1 MHDLTLLG
9 LVSGFFFSSMSGT
22 AADVDAWLKWR
33 NGDELD
39 GRIVEGSEGS
49 LRWRG
54 KAFAD
59 PLDIQLDQLEGIRFS
74 TANREKDD
82 DDSQF
87 RVLMLNGD
95 RLEGR
100 IVEMGPELI
109 KMTCRPFSDPVE
121 IRRDAI
127 ERIINAKGT
136 HLRYS
141 GPDDLGDWSSL
152 GRDRKP
158 TEWFTDLRGEFA
170 THQWS
175 GDLFREIEFPERME
189 LRFTALFPQG
199 KPNVEIGLLR
209 DPHLGPMIETW
220 DDYLVLTHKT
230 QFTPVMELTKDTRKL
245 DFRLF
250 WNQDAG
256 EVRLCDPSGKILAF
270 LDDAFV
276 QPRDVIWKKRSSDPK
291 VRGFFILNRTAEIKL
306 TALTVREWDGGGI
319 PVIDLDQ
326 PRAHIRG
333 RNPRFQTN
341 DILLEEGS
349 RHLSVGGE
357 KVPLYDLN
365 EMILSPESE
374 LEDKLEVRDQ
384 TSIAWFAGSTAS
396 GELQSIAPNELVLE
410 PEWSTAPIR
419 ASLNDAKALRF
430 PPAREGVVKGN
441 DHLTSRGLSLHGT
454 TKLLTNNAD
463 GKLIGWQAPGATGP
477 VPLADEADVEI
488 VRDPFPASKGDLPAI
503 IGRARVFLVN
513 EEVLVGDLI
522 SIEPGVVHVNS
533 PITGPIEIATN
544 RIRAID
550 IGSAGRVLTGFRDA
564 EWEEIE
570 EDDGDIVSTSDKVN
584 LKGGSFGNPSL
595 LLGDRIRFDAE
606 WKRSYGAMTLRLFAS
621 SPQSNTPSTD
631 IIIAAQGNRLFIGKL
646 KESGAF
652 SFSGDQIPIAG
663 NEAKFEI
670 LTLPDKVEVIV
681 NGKSS
686 LSINVDPEKASGNGI
701 YFKMGGG
708 WQGWNQADNEIELTN
723 FQIDRSSG
731 SLPRRIIDPTAK
743 KNALLIPRTLRDE
756 EPTHLLIAPNGDLL
770 RGRLHSASGDKVI
783 FSSKLKTL
791 ELPRNRVSAIV
802 WLRPP
807 GEKTEENEKEE
818 STGQRSVKDI
828 AEDVDKML
836 EGGDVNLEQA
846 VEAAVQLYQEN
857 KGPENLVD
865 YDLFEIT
872 HQFVMMDGSRLH
884 LAADRIEENR
894 FVGDSAL
901 LGECRIS
908 IENVREMK
916 RSPSI
921 PAHKLPVEDLAGYSG
936 WQLEHTPDPVIPDGS
951 GGGPTSPL
959 VGKPA
964 PDFSLSMLDDTK
976 FDLDDFKGQVVVLD
990 FWATWCG
997 PCIRAMPD
1005 VITAVGAFPEG
1016 AVAFCAVN
1024 QAETPSIV
1032 TGFLENRGW
1041 EETPVALDFDMKVS
1055 NAYGVEG
1062 IPHTVVIDPEGNVAW
1077 VHSGYTEELKESL
1090 FQAIANA
1097 LKP

>member
-1 MHDLTLLG
+1 MHNLTLLG
-9 LVSGFFFSSMSGT
+9 LASGFFFSSMSGS

-39 GRIVEGSEGS
+39 GRIVGGTGAS

-54 KAFAD
+54 KTFAK
-59 PLDIQLDQLEGIRFS
+59 PLEIQLDQLEGIRFS
-74 TANREKDD
+74 LANREKSDD
-82 DDSQF
+82 DPQF
-87 RVLMLNGD
+87 RVLMVNGD

-100 IVEMGPELI
+100 IIEIGPELI
-109 KMTCRPFSDPVE
+109 KMTCRPFSAPIE
-121 IRRDAI
+121 IRRDSI

-230 QFTPVMELTKDTRKL
+230 QFTPVMELTEETKKL

-250 WNQDAG
+250 WNQTAG
-256 EVRLCDPSGKILAF
+256 EVRLCDPSGKMLAF
-270 LDDAFV
+270 LNDAFV

-291 VRGFFILNRTAEIKL
+291 VRGFFILNRTADIKL
-306 TALTVREWDGGGI
+306 TALTVREWDGENVPI
-319 PVIDLDQ
+319 IDLNQ
-326 PRAHIRG
+326 PRVHIRG
-333 RNPRFQTN
+333 RDPRFQTN
-341 DILLEEGS
+341 DILLAEGS
-349 RHLSVGGE
+349 RYLSVGGE
-357 KVPLYDLN
+357 NVPLYDLN

-374 LEDKLEVRDQ
+374 SKDVLKARDR
-384 TSIAWFAGSTAS
+384 TSIAWFGGSTAS
-396 GELQSIAPNELVLE
+396 GELQSISPNELVIE
-410 PEWSTAPIR
+410 PEWSNVAVSVT
-419 ASLNDAKALRF
+419 LDDAKALRF
-430 PPAREGVVKGN
+430 PAVSEGVEKGN
-441 DHLTSRGLSLHGT
+441 DHLTSRDLSLHGT
-454 TKLLTNNAD
+454 TKLIGD
-463 GKLIGWQAPGATGP
+463 DEGGSLIGWQVPGSTAP
-477 VPLADEADVEI
+477 VPLAGDADVEI
-488 VRDPFPASKGDLPAI
+488 VRDPFPANKGDLPSI
-503 IGRARVFLVN
+503 IGRARIYLIN

-522 SIEPGVVHVNS
+522 SIEPNVVHATS
-533 PITGPIEIATN
+533 PITGPIEIPTD

-570 EDDGDIVSTSDKVN
+570 EADDDIVSTPDKVN

-595 LLGDRIRFDAE
+595 LLGDRVRFDAE

-621 SPQSNTPSTD
+621 SPQPNTPSTD

-652 SFSGDQIPIAG
+652 SFSGDQIPIVG
-663 NEAKFEI
+663 NTAKFEI
-670 LTLPDKVEVIV
+670 LTLPNKVEVIV

-686 LSINVDPEKASGNGI
+686 LNIDVNPEKASGNGI

-770 RGRLHSASGDKVI
+770 RGRLQSSSGDKVI
-783 FSSKLKTL
+783 FSSKAKTL

-807 GEKTEENEKEE
+807 VEKTEENAQTE
-818 STGQRSVKDI
+818 STDAQPVKSI
-828 AEDVDKML
+828 AEDVEEILDAADGEVDALAAGGKLLDLAHEEPEEL
-836 EGGDVNLEQA
+836 E
-846 VEAAVQLYQEN
+846 
-857 KGPENLVD
+857 D
-865 YDLFEIT
+865 YDIFEVT

-884 LAADRIEENR
+884 LAADRIEGNR

-901 LGECRIS
+901 LGECLVS

-916 RSPSI
+916 RSPAV
-921 PAHKLPVEDLAGYSG
+921 PAHKIAVADLAGYWG

-951 GGGPTSPL
+951 DGGPASPL

-964 PDFSLSMLDDTK
+964 PLFELSMLDDSK
-976 FDLDDFKGQVVVLD
+976 FDLKAFKGQVVVLD

-1005 VITAVGAFPEG
+1005 VVAAVSAFPEG
-1016 AVAFCAVN
+1016 SVVFCAVN

-1032 TGFLENRGW
+1032 TGFLEKRRW
-1041 EETPVALDFDMKVS
+1041 EETPVALDFDMRVS

-1062 IPHTVVIDPEGNVAW
+1062 IPHTVVIDRDGNVAW